1 MQNAAPS
8 WCSLQK
14 NEVDFPRNTR
24 FVCISLNGLF
34 FVFLH
39 NQQQAPADCIQE
51 PGGKGEGNSLDG
63 SRKTDDRFR
72 TKVIKGFQTFFI
84 PLMNV
89 AFHSFLAAVCIHIF
103 FIPIHIL
110 TRAARRKLSQR
121 TKFSLE
127 NKDIPFNNKENI

>member
-1 MQNAAPS
+1 
-8 WCSLQK
+8 
-14 NEVDFPRNTR
+14 
-24 FVCISLNGLF
+24 
-34 FVFLH
+34 
-39 NQQQAPADCIQE
+39 
-51 PGGKGEGNSLDG
+51 
-63 SRKTDDRFR
+63 
-72 TKVIKGFQTFFI
+72 
-84 PLMNV
+84 MNV